1 MRNAYTWTLPRTEI
15 ELGRRTS
22 VMGILNLTPDS
33 FSDGGKYS
41 KLESAVARALEIQE
55 QGADILD
62 VGGESSRPGS
72 VPVSEEEELCRVMPI
87 IEALAYKLR
96 IPLSVD
102 TYRSRV
108 ALRAME
114 AGAQIINDISAFRF
128 DPEMPRVVHQTRA
141 GIVLMHSRGNRK
153 QLHQQPPMGDAVA
166 EVQDALK
173 QAADIASDAGIRR
186 SAVVMDPGIG
196 FGKSAE
202 ESVMVLRH
210 LWAFTPLE
218 YPLLIGTSRKSFL
231 RKLALGGPLT
241 DAEFIRWGTAASVAV
256 AIANGAHIVRV
267 HDVAEM
273 RHFVNVLDAL

>member
-1 MRNAYTWTLPRTEI
+1 MRNVYTWSLPRTAI

-41 KLESAVARALEIQE
+41 KLDSAVTRALEIQE

-87 IEALAYKLR
+87 IEAVAHKLH

-108 ALRAME
+108 ALRAIE

-128 DPEMPRVVHQTRA
+128 DPEMARVVHQTRA
-141 GIVLMHSRGNRK
+141 GIVLMHSRGNRE
-153 QLHQQPPMGDAVA
+153 QLHQQPPMSAPVE
-166 EVQDALK
+166 EVQDAL
-173 QAADIASDAGIRR
+173 QHSADIASNAGIRR
-186 SAVVMDPGIG
+186 SAVVLDPGIG

-210 LWAFTPLE
+210 LRAFTPLE

-231 RKLALGGPLT
+231 RKLVFGGSLT
-241 DAEFIRWGTAASVAV
+241 DTESVRWGTAASVAV

-273 RHFVNVLDAL
+273 RHFVNMLDAL